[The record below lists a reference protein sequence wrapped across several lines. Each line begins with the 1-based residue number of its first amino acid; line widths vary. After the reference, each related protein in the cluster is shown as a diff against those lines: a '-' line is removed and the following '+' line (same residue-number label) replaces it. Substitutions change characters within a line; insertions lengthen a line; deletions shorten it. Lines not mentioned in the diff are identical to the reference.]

1 MKIKNIWNLAAT
13 AVLAALLASC
23 ASTPAGKPEAGDAAA
38 APAAT
43 TESGVSVSSDP
54 RAPLERRAT
63 DRWKLLIARDA
74 ARAYTYL
81 TPGYR
86 AGQAEGEYSKW
97 LASRQIEW
105 RSAAYVDHTCDS
117 PDVCKVVLIAGRGDH
132 RPRNPGQPQLDQRS
146 SGKLV
151 EVRWRL
157 VPSAHEQAMSSV

>member
-1 MKIKNIWNLAAT
+1 M
-13 AVLAALLASC
+13 
-23 ASTPAGKPEAGDAAA
+23 
-38 APAAT
+38 
-43 TESGVSVSSDP
+43 SSDP

-117 PDVCKVVLIAGRGDH
+117 PDVCKVALSLAVETTV
-132 RPRNPGQPQLDQRS
+132 PGIP
-146 SGKLV
+146 GKHNVTGGVV
-151 EVRWRL
+151 ESWLKFDGVWYHLPANKR
-157 VPSAHEQAMSSV
+157 